1 MTELTRPPARSVG
14 VQERAR
20 ATRLRV
26 LLQAEIAFA
35 EMGYG
40 ATSLTSDIL
49 EPAGVS
55 VGSFYHQF
63 ENKREV
69 LFELIAWRTEERKRS
84 ILDRIALLNH
94 DIEATLRALFGALFD
109 DIRDRPAVWTLQVR
123 AMMSPDPAVRTFARV
138 GVADWEEFIAG
149 VVARSTGASK
159 RDVLGA
165 TRIVL
170 MGFTGVIMQFM
181 HLSSDEQGMF
191 RDRYLDSIAV
201 FSVGGVERVLDFN
214 QPLADLI
221 A

>member
-1 MTELTRPPARSVG
+1 M
-14 VQERAR
+14 QERAR

-26 LLQAEIAFA
+26 LLQAEIVFA
-35 EMGYG
+35 ELGYG

-69 LFELIAWRTEERKRS
+69 LFELIAWRIEERKRS
-84 ILDRIALLNH
+84 ILDRIALLDH
-94 DIEATLRALFGALFD
+94 DIEATLRAFFGALLD
-109 DIRDRPAVWTLQVR
+109 DIRDRPAVWALQIGS
-123 AMMSPDPAVRTFARV
+123 MMSPDPAIRTFARV
-138 GVADWEEFIAG
+138 GVGNWEEFIAD
-149 VVARSTGASK
+149 VFARGTGASR

-170 MGFTGVIMQFM
+170 MSFTGVIMQFM
-181 HLSSDEQGMF
+181 HLSADEQVVF
-191 RDRYLDSIAV
+191 RDRYLDSITG

-214 QPLADLI
+214 QPPADPI